1 MITVGQPSLVSLW
14 NPPDQ
19 NGSVLQK
26 KEKNRRTEEQKNR
39 RTEEQKN
46 RTIENPI
53 LFQES

>member
-26 KEKNRRTEEQKNR
+26 KEKNRRTEK
-39 RTEEQKN
+39 QKN